1 VVVMLFL
8 HLARDEMVDIEYIEE
23 VPGLDPDFFLDW
35 LSKVVNEEQKL
46 LGDVILVLGG
56 DEWLRSFNV
65 KYLNHDY
72 YTDIITFDYSTNDLV
87 SGDLLISV
95 ERVNE
100 NAVLNGVTFMDELN
114 RVVVHGVLH
123 LCGYV
128 DKSPSESNQM
138 TQKENYYLGL
148 L

>member
-1 VVVMLFL
+1 
-8 HLARDEMVDIEYIEE
+8 MVDIEYIEE

-35 LSKVVNEEQKL
+35 LSKVVSGEQKL
-46 LGDVILVLGG
+46 LGEVIIVLGD

-123 LCGYV
+123 LCGFG
-128 DKSPSESNQM
+128 DKSPTEANQM
-138 TQKENYYLGL
+138 RQKEDYYLGL

>member
-1 VVVMLFL
+1 MVVMLFL

-46 LGDVILVLGG
+46 LGDVILVLGD

>member
-1 VVVMLFL
+1 MVVMLFL
-8 HLARDEMVDIEYIEE
+8 HLAKDEMVDIEYIEE

-35 LSKVVNEEQKL
+35 LGKVVNEEQKL
-46 LGDVILVLGG
+46 LGDVILVLGD

-100 NAVLNGVTFMDELN
+100 NAVLNGVTFKDELN

-138 TQKENYYLGL
+138 TQKENYYLSL

>member
-1 VVVMLFL
+1 
-8 HLARDEMVDIEYIEE
+8 MVDIEYIEE

-35 LSKVVNEEQKL
+35 LSNVVNEEQKL
-46 LGDVILVLGG
+46 LGDVTVVLGD

-100 NAVLNGVTFMDELN
+100 NAVLNGVAFMDELN

-123 LCGYV
+123 LCGYG
-128 DKSPSESNQM
+128 DKSPTEANQM
-138 TQKENYYLGL
+138 RQKEDYYLGL

>member
-1 VVVMLFL
+1 MVVMLFL

-46 LGDVILVLGG
+46 LGDVILVLGD

-95 ERVNE
+95 ERVKE
-100 NAVLNGVTFMDELN
+100 NAVLNGVTFKDELN

-138 TQKENYYLGL
+138 TQKENYYLSL

>member
-46 LGDVILVLGG
+46 LGDVILVLGD

>member
-1 VVVMLFL
+1 MVVMLFL

-46 LGDVILVLGG
+46 LGDVILVLGD

-128 DKSPSESNQM
+128 DKSPSESDQM
-138 TQKENYYLGL
+138 TQKENYYLSL

>member
-1 VVVMLFL
+1 MVVMLFL

-46 LGDVILVLGG
+46 LGDVILVLGD
-56 DEWLRSFNV
+56 DEWLRSFNI

-100 NAVLNGVTFMDELN
+100 NAVLNGATFKDELN

-138 TQKENYYLGL
+138 TQKENYYLSL

>member
-1 VVVMLFL
+1 MLFL

-35 LSKVVNEEQKL
+35 LGKVVNEEQKL
-46 LGDVILVLGG
+46 LGDVMLVLGD

-100 NAVLNGVTFMDELN
+100 NAVLNGVTFKDELN

-138 TQKENYYLGL
+138 TQKEDYYLSL

>member
-1 VVVMLFL
+1 MVVMLFL

-46 LGDVILVLGG
+46 LGDVILVLGD

-138 TQKENYYLGL
+138 TQKENYYLSL

>member
-1 VVVMLFL
+1 MLFL

-35 LSKVVNEEQKL
+35 LGKVVNEEQKL
-46 LGDVILVLGG
+46 LGDVILVLGD

-100 NAVLNGVTFMDELN
+100 NAVLNGVTFKDELN

-138 TQKENYYLGL
+138 TQKENYYLSL

>member
-1 VVVMLFL
+1 
-8 HLARDEMVDIEYIEE
+8 MVDIEYIEE

-35 LSKVVNEEQKL
+35 LSKVVSGEQKL
-46 LGDVILVLGG
+46 LGEVIIVLGD

-123 LCGYV
+123 LCGYG
-128 DKSPSESNQM
+128 DKSPTEANQM
-138 TQKENYYLGL
+138 RQKEDYYLGL

>member
-1 VVVMLFL
+1 MLFL

-46 LGDVILVLGG
+46 LGDVILVLGD

>member
-1 VVVMLFL
+1 MVVMLFL

-46 LGDVILVLGG
+46 LGDVILVLGD

-87 SGDLLISV
+87 GGDLLISV

-100 NAVLNGVTFMDELN
+100 NAVLNGVTFKDELN

-123 LCGYV
+123 LCGYA

-138 TQKENYYLGL
+138 TQKENYYLSL

>member
-1 VVVMLFL
+1 MVVMLFL

-35 LSKVVNEEQKL
+35 LSKVVSGEQKL
-46 LGDVILVLGG
+46 LGEVIIVLGD

-87 SGDLLISV
+87 GGDLLISA

-123 LCGYV
+123 LCGFG
-128 DKSPSESNQM
+128 DKSPTEANQM
-138 TQKENYYLGL
+138 RQKEDYYLGL